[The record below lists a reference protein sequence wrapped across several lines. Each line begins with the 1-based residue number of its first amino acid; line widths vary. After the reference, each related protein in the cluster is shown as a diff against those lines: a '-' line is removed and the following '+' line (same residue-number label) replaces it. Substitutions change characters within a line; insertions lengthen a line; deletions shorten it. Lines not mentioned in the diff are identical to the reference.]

1 MDSNLHL
8 EEYIDFNK
16 YWQVLRRRWV
26 PATATFAGILGISL
40 IAALTSEKVFE
51 AEAQLQ
57 IKPDNTENVLGFTGV
72 AGEGKTNYSDPKD
85 PLETEAKIFKSRPV
99 VERLIQELDLKN
111 DKGKTLTYKQV
122 AKNLQVEPVMGTELL
137 EVSYADPDPDVA
149 VAFVDR
155 AVEIYRE
162 DYALFSRREAIKAK
176 DFLETELPRA
186 EDNLRI
192 AEEEL
197 RQFKNRN
204 RVADINGV
212 TNTTID
218 SLAGVEDQIDRTQAE
233 LQNVNAQF
241 NRLRSQLGM
250 SWQEASAVSSLSQS
264 ASVQGVLT
272 QLQNVKLKLA
282 QKSNFLSDSAP
293 QIISL
298 KEEQADLTALLEQE
312 IASTLGNDRK
322 NLASNINIL
331 GLGDL
336 KQAQL
341 ANYAQLGLRKEGLE
355 QKLASLKRTY
365 AAYQRRSDN
374 LPQLQ
379 QRQRELQRKVE
390 AAQKTYN
397 ALLTRAEEIGVVGVR
412 DSDKVRLVAPA
423 ALAEDPVNPDG
434 KVIVAAGAMMGA
446 LFGMALA
453 FLLDLKDNTIKN
465 TQEVEDMFAYP
476 LHGIV
481 PNLSLNPE
489 NSQLQLPGTKTAN
502 LPMQVAT
509 DSSMFPLKEAF
520 QNIQVNLKLLDR
532 DSEKKVIAITSSVPQ
547 EGKSSVSA
555 NLAVARANCGQRI
568 LLVDADMRRP
578 TQHHVWE
585 ISNQTG
591 LSNIISDKIDWKEC
605 VQNVM
610 PNLDV
615 LASGSVPNNP
625 IALLD
630 SDSMRTFIDDVSQH
644 YDQIIFD
651 TPPIIG
657 IADTKI
663 IGRLVDGFLFVVRPG
678 VVDYGSAS
686 AAKKMLDSTG
696 QKVLGVV
703 VNGADMSR
711 EPYYYNSYYYAEKGS
726 ES

>member
-1 MDSNLHL
+1 MDPNLHL
-8 EEYIDFNK
+8 EEYIDFSK
-16 YWQVLRRRWV
+16 YLQVLKRRWI

-40 IAALTSEKVFE
+40 VAALTSEKVFE

-57 IKPDNTENVLGFTGV
+57 IQPDNTENVSGITGIK
-72 AGEGKTNYSDPKD
+72 GENRPNYGNEKD

-99 VERLIQELDLKN
+99 IETLIQELDLQDK
-111 DKGKTLTYKQV
+111 KGKTLTFKQV
-122 AKNLQVEPVMGTELL
+122 SKNLQVQPIIGTELL
-137 EVSYADPDPDVA
+137 EVSYVDPNPDVA

-162 DYALFSRREAIKAK
+162 KTSSFNRGEASSAK
-176 DFLETELPRA
+176 EFLNSELPRV

-204 RVADINGV
+204 RVPDIDGI
-212 TNTTID
+212 TTSTID
-218 SLAGVEDQIDRTQAE
+218 SLSGIEGQIDRVDSE
-233 LQNVNAQF
+233 LKDVNAQF
-241 NRLRSQLGM
+241 NRLSNQLGM

-264 ASVQGVLT
+264 PSVQGVLT
-272 QLQNVKLKLA
+272 RLQNVKLELA

-298 KEEQADLTALLEQE
+298 KEEEADLMALLEQE
-312 IASTLGNDRK
+312 IARTLGSERT
-322 NLASNINIL
+322 NLATKINVL

-355 QKLASLKRTY
+355 EKLASLKQTFT
-365 AAYQRRSDN
+365 AYQRRSDN

-379 QRQRELQRKVE
+379 QRQRELQRKVD

-397 ALLTRAEEIGVVGVR
+397 ALLARSQDVSVLEGKG
-412 DSDKVRLVAPA
+412 SDKVRLVSPA

-434 KVIVAAGAMMGA
+434 KIIVAAGAMMGA

-481 PNLSLNPE
+481 PDLSLNPE
-489 NSQLQLPGTKTAN
+489 NSQLQLPGTKTSN
-502 LPMQVAT
+502 LPVQVAT
-509 DSSMFPLKEAF
+509 DTSMLPIKEAF
-520 QNIQVNLKLLDR
+520 QNIQVNLNLLDSN
-532 DSEKKVIAITSSVPQ
+532 SEKKVIAVTSSVPQ
-547 EGKSSVSA
+547 EGKSSVSS
-555 NLAVARANCGQRI
+555 NLAVARASCGKKI

-585 ISNQTG
+585 ISNQIG
-591 LSNIISDKIDWKEC
+591 LSNVLSNDAQWQEC

-615 LASGSVPNNP
+615 LTSGNIPDNP
-625 IALLD
+625 IALLG
-630 SDSMRTFIDDVSQH
+630 SDLMKTFINDVSEH
-644 YDQIIFD
+644 YDQVIFD

-663 IGRLVDGFLFVVRPG
+663 IGKLIDGFLFVVRPG
-678 VVDYGSAS
+678 VADYGSAS

-696 QKVLGVV
+696 HRVLGVI

-711 EPYYYNSYYYAEKGS
+711 EPYYYNSYYYAEKDNK
-726 ES
+726 